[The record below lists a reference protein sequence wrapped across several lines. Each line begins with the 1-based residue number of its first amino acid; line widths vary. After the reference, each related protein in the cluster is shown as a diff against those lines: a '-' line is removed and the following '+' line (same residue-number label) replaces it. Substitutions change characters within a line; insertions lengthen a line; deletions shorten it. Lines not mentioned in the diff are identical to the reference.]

1 MSHSRDLIRPI
12 VRGAYSLQSLRIQ
25 AGNRVCAAFKT
36 KLGQVPSV
44 SEDEALSAEAKKL
57 LDDLRSE
64 YKLLGSAV
72 AQFKKTK
79 GDPKPFE
86 GGTLIES
93 ETELVLVEQYLDLED
108 QEKRAFKRLQSV
120 LDTIPIYTEYL
131 SNIKGIGPAMAAVI
145 VSEIDIHKAKYPS
158 SLHAY
163 AGLDTVTKW
172 VLQKTSVRATNLAK
186 PDPTLHIPTLL
197 DALEHDE
204 KPVPAGAVS
213 VIRQFTNTPPLRLP
227 DAPEGT
233 FVAQPLDQAAI
244 VDYELDGYSIAAE
257 YRAFSYGGRSRKAH
271 HLVEREYMN
280 KDGEI
285 ATKRSITFNP
295 WLKSKLVGVLVP
307 SFLRAGN
314 EKYRLVYDNYKHRIE
329 HSDKYRDDSKGH
341 RHAMAL
347 RYTAKIFLGELYN
360 VWRPLEGLPIEP
372 TYHEGKLGHKHA
384 A

>member
-1 MSHSRDLIRPI
+1 MSTTRDMIRPL
-12 VRGAYSLQSLRIQ
+12 VRGSYSIQHLRIEC
-25 AGNRVCAAFKT
+25 GNRICAAFKS
-36 KLGQVPSV
+36 KLGQLPSV
-44 SEDEALSAEAKKL
+44 SEDDALSAEAKKL
-57 LDDLRSE
+57 LDELRSE

-79 GDPKPFE
+79 GDPKPFA
-86 GGTLIES
+86 GGKLIES

-131 SNIKGIGPAMAAVI
+131 SKVKGIGPAMAAVI

-172 VLQKTSVRATNLAK
+172 VLQKTSIRATNLAK
-186 PDPTLHIPTLL
+186 PDPTLRIPTLL

-204 KPVPAGAVS
+204 KPVPAGATS
-213 VIRQFTNTPPLRLP
+213 VLRQFTDMPPLRLP
-227 DAPEGT
+227 DAPEGPQL
-233 FVAQPLDQAAI
+233 AQPMDQAAI
-244 VDYELDGYSIAAE
+244 VGYDLDGYSIIAE

-271 HLVEREYMN
+271 HLVEREYTN
-280 KDGEI
+280 KEGEL
-285 ATKRSITFNP
+285 AVKKSISFNP
-295 WLKSKLVGVLVP
+295 WLKTKLLGVLVP

-329 HSDKYRDDSKGH
+329 HSDKYREDTKGH
-341 RHAMAL
+341 RHAMAI
-347 RYTAKIFLGELYN
+347 RYTAKIFLSDLYN
-360 VWRPLEGLPIEP
+360 AWRTLEGLPVAP